1 MHELVPE
8 KFVWFVWASAFLVPW
23 MVAFGAFPA
32 HRRVI
37 LWASL
42 FTTPFGLTEP
52 LFVPE
57 Y

>member
-1 MHELVPE
+1 MIAGDY
-8 KFVWFVWASAFLVPW
+8 VWHVWCSAFLAPW
-23 MVAFGAFPA
+23 LAIYASLPR
-32 HRRVI
+32 HRRAM
-37 LWASL
+37 LWASV